1 MKHRERTMKKEN
13 AKETHRKKEKT
24 IKQKHNKSKTM
35 TLNYIRFNNKNKEIA
50 NERKK
55 GNKNKCWISLKKTL
69 K

>member
-1 MKHRERTMKKEN
+1 
-13 AKETHRKKEKT
+13 
-24 IKQKHNKSKTM
+24 M